1 MTAYDPKYAI
11 RSALRQVY
19 SEPLGAPSPR
29 LHDLARQLNL
39 LLQARETT
47 RDEAAESARL
57 N

>member
-1 MTAYDPKYAI
+1 MTSDDPKYAI
-11 RSALRQVY
+11 RSALRQAY